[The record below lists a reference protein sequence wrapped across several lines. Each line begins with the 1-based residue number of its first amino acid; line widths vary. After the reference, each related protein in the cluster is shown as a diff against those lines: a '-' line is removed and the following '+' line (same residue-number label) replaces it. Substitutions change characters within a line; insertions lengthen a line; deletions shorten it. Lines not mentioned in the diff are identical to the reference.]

1 MNIIV
6 QVRPVSLTKDY
17 GVRTFHITNMD
28 EYRHMP
34 HMMNDNSEF
43 AFAIV
48 RVELGDRGVE
58 TTTTLHNAGTTAKRM
73 VERTFIL
80 NGLDSLFK

>member
-1 MNIIV
+1 MNITV
-6 QVRPVSLTKDY
+6 QVRPISLTKDY
-17 GVRTFHITNMD
+17 ETRTFHITNMD

-48 RVELGDRGVE
+48 QVEIGYQISE
-58 TTTTLHNAGTTAKRM
+58 TTTTLRKAGNTAKRLI
-73 VERTFIL
+73 ERIFIL
-80 NGLDSLFK
+80 NSLDRLLK